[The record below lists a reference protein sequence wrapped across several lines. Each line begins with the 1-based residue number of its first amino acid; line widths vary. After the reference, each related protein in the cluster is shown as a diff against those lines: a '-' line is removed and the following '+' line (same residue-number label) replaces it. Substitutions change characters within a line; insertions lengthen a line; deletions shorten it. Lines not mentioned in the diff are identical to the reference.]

1 MSGTWVNQL
10 GLAYNP
16 YKYIEASSDP
26 HLGDYLIDHHVSTH
40 IRRQKPLLVF
50 APHGGGKTALRLL
63 AGRQAWI
70 ERRALPVA
78 YLLPIHTRYQDHAT
92 FAEHLRGIV
101 RATAIAIFIAIAF
114 RPELALGLN
123 SAQLTQLVMLLDAH
137 LPARLAHY
145 LAILRDEGTPAVL
158 AAFLDR
164 VVNLPDP
171 PHETAVR
178 EFCNKLAKHLP
189 ASQSSSFIEQGWR
202 AQCEFIFDIFQF
214 PALELLVDG
223 VDATPRTFANP
234 KAEARWLAPLLEH
247 AARWAGQKIFLKA
260 FLPEDTQRE
269 LFKQFPL
276 ARANFGVTALE
287 WSPQHLT
294 EMLRRRLYAASHGNY
309 NSLDVIATPDMRE
322 VEWQIANTALPRPRE
337 AIALT
342 QRVLDTYA
350 ARVGAHEDNLTTL
363 DLERA
368 FQAYRSEIRNQI
380 EITSA
385 SLTNE
390 LVPV

>member
-16 YKYIEASSDP
+16 YKYVEASSDP
-26 HLGDYLIDHHVSTH
+26 HLGDYLIGHHVSTH
-40 IRRQKPLLVF
+40 IRRQEPLLVF

-78 YLLPIHTRYQDHAT
+78 YLLPTHTRYQDHAT

-101 RATAIAIFIAIAF
+101 RATAIALWIAIAF
-114 RPELALGLN
+114 RPELALSLN
-123 SAQLTQLVMLLDAH
+123 SAQLTQLVTLLDAH

-158 AAFLDR
+158 AVFLDR

-171 PHETAVR
+171 PHEMLVH
-178 EFCNKLAKHLP
+178 EFCDKLEKHLP
-189 ASQSSSFIEQGWR
+189 ASQSSPSSIEQSWR
-202 AQCEFIFDIFQF
+202 AQCEFIFDTFAF

-234 KAEARWLAPLLEH
+234 DAEVRWLAPLLEH
-247 AARWAGQKIFLKA
+247 APRWADQKIFLKA
-260 FLPEDTQRE
+260 FLPEDAQHE
-269 LFKQFPL
+269 LL
-276 ARANFGVTALE
+276 ELSHIRANFGVTSIE
-287 WSPQHLT
+287 WSPSHLT
-294 EMLRRRLYAASHGNY
+294 EMLRRRLYAASHGIF
-309 NSLDVIATPDMRE
+309 NSLNVIAAPDVQE
-322 VEWQIANTALPRPRE
+322 IESQIANTALPRPRE

-342 QRVLDTYA
+342 QRVLDSYA
-350 ARVGAHEDNLTTL
+350 ARLGAHEDNLTAQ

-368 FQAYRSEIRNQI
+368 FKAYRSEIEQT
-380 EITSA
+380 EITPA
-385 SLTNE
+385 NLTNE